1 MLWLLSVSRVHG
13 AAYEVTGKCEGL
25 SMPWDSEVPLSAA
38 SGPPQ
43 ALPLQA
49 LTFRVAGRAGKK
61 KLLAAAGVTLS
72 EMMPILLRVADQG
85 KME

>member
-1 MLWLLSVSRVHG
+1 
-13 AAYEVTGKCEGL
+13 
-25 SMPWDSEVPLSAA
+25 MPWDSEVPLSAA

-61 KLLAAAGVTLS
+61 KKLLATAGVTLS
-72 EMMPILLRVADQG
+72 EMLPILVRVADQG

>member
-1 MLWLLSVSRVHG
+1 LLWLLSVSGVYG

-72 EMMPILLRVADQG
+72 EMLPILLRVADQG